1 MPNALPIIRG
11 IKAYAEFNNTFYPYM
26 KTCFEDGNIRLLVDS
41 QEVDEKYK
49 DGHYSAEEQVTHVE
63 QDFLVQE
70 LSNITQKFNSNGNL
84 VYGRIVQQNKRDRA
98 TSLMYGLSV
107 VYEYEKEG
115 KAKKYKP
122 KSDVLDYLAKYIY

>member
-1 MPNALPIIRG
+1 M
-11 IKAYAEFNNTFYPYM
+11 
-26 KTCFEDGNIRLLVDS
+26 DGN
-41 QEVDEKYK
+41 
-49 DGHYSAEEQVTHVE
+49 YSAEEQVTHVE

-84 VYGRIVQQNKRDRA
+84 VYGRIVQKNKRDRA

-115 KAKKYKP
+115 KAQQYKP
-122 KSDVLDYLAKYIY
+122 KDNSLEYLKKYIF